1 MDYAKRAEWLV
12 PIGVVNGGVIV
23 SVRCEPVG
31 PIETEELEYFGD
43 EDGNAIGRAEALAAS
58 VRSVIAAELQAAH
71 DAGVAEGKAG
81 ERALEMF
88 VVRSLAHEVDGGDD
102 KTAEQLIEMLL
113 AERDDAVALA
123 RDAVRFV
130 EEARNVRE
138 NLCMGVTMPNAWL
151 DRAKALGKESGQ

>member
-1 MDYAKRAEWLV
+1 MAREEATVDYAKRAAKLVQCESNNGYWLTSIDGRYLADGHGENAADV
-12 PIGVVNGGVIV
+12 
-23 SVRCEPVG
+23 
-31 PIETEELEYFGD
+31 TEQ
-43 EDGNAIGRAEALAAS
+43 IRAWL
-58 VRSVIAAELQAAH
+58 AAELQAAH
-71 DAGVAEGKAG
+71 DAGVAEGKAS

-88 VVRSLAHEVDGGDD
+88 VVRSVAHQVNDGDD
-102 KTAEQLIEMLL
+102 RTAEQLIEMLL

>member
-1 MDYAKRAEWLV
+1 MAREATVDYAKRAAELV
-12 PIGVVNGGVIV
+12 EIRDPDGVPPHEPSTWIFDHWIDT
-23 SVRCEPVG
+23 CEDPMV
-31 PIETEELEYFGD
+31 T
-43 EDGNAIGRAEALAAS
+43 AA
-58 VRSVIAAELQAAH
+58 RLREKIAAELQAAH
-71 DAGVAEGKAG
+71 DAGVAEGKAS

-88 VVRSLAHEVDGGDD
+88 VVRSVAHQVNDGDD
-102 KTAEQLIEMLL
+102 RTAEQLIEMLL

>member
-1 MDYAKRAEWLV
+1 MDYAKRAEEWWRESARGIGPCDLNSAAARIHMV
-12 PIGVVNGGVIV
+12 P
-23 SVRCEPVG
+23 R
-31 PIETEELEYFGD
+31 
-43 EDGNAIGRAEALAAS
+43 
-58 VRSVIAAELQAAH
+58 IAAELQAAH
-71 DAGVAEGKAG
+71 DAGVAEGKAS

-88 VVRSLAHEVDGGDD
+88 VVRSVAHQVNDGDD
-102 KTAEQLIEMLL
+102 RTAEQLIEMLL